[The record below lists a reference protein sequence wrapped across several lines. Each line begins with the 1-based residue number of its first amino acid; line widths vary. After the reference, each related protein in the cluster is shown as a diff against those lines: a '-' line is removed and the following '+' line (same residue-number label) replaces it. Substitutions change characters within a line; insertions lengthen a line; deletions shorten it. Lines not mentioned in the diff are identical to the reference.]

1 MKITLIAGARPNFM
15 KIAALIHAIQ
25 AAQKQGKN
33 VQFRLV
39 HTGQH
44 YDKNMSDTFFEEL
57 GIPAPD
63 VNLGCGGGTQA
74 EQTAAIMVAFEKEL
88 LAHPTDVV
96 LVVGDVTSTMACSI
110 VAKKLNTKVCHVE
123 AGIRSWDL
131 TMPEE
136 INRMVTDSLADYM
149 FTTSEVANRNLHR
162 MGAYPQ
168 PLPEG
173 MGERPTPNPSLKGGE
188 YRRGDCFA
196 RVFGAHTADRSQYD
210 LMKENAS
217 TNRKNPTEAEAIMWS
232 LLRRNNLGL
241 HFRRQHIILDYIVDF
256 ACIEKGLIIELDGGY
271 HNNPEQQQLDLQRTA
286 HLQQLGYTELRFA
299 NEELLC
305 EPESVIEKIES
316 IAFSL
321 PSLQGRDG
329 ERPCQRYW
337 FVGNV
342 MIDTLLA
349 NRARFR
355 KPEVWDRLGLK
366 EKQYIVMTMHRP
378 ANVDE
383 ENHLRAMMEQIIDN
397 VHGLPVIFPI
407 HPRTAKIF
415 YNLWK
420 PTSDSSLKGREV
432 CEDSEDILAKRFPN
446 LHIVEPLGYLEF
458 NYLVERAKAVVTD
471 SGGITEETTVMG
483 VPCITLRD
491 NTERPE
497 TCTVG
502 TNELIGTKPEAIK
515 PALDKLFAGEW
526 KKGAIPELWDGHAAE
541 RIIAILAEL

>member
-1 MKITLIAGARPNFM
+1 M
-15 KIAALIHAIQ
+15 KIAAIVHAIQ
-25 AAQKQGKN
+25 AHNGLVDERISGLGEKISY
-33 VQFRLV
+33 RLV

-44 YDKNMSDTFFEEL
+44 YDKNMSDTFFDEL

-74 EQTAAIMVAFEKEL
+74 EQTAHIMVAFEKEL
-88 LAHPTDVV
+88 LEHPTDVV

-149 FTTSEVANRNLHR
+149 FTTSEVANRNLVR
-162 MGAYPQ
+162 QGASLMNDGMSEAKPLNDANGV
-168 PLPEG
+168 LPEDKYAY
-173 MGERPTPNPSLKGGE
+173 ERVPQK
-188 YRRGDCFA
+188 
-196 RVFGAHTADRSQYD
+196 VWH
-210 LMKENAS
+210 
-217 TNRKNPTEAEAIMWS
+217 
-232 LLRRNNLGL
+232 
-241 HFRRQHIILDYIVDF
+241 
-256 ACIEKGLIIELDGGY
+256 
-271 HNNPEQQQLDLQRTA
+271 
-286 HLQQLGYTELRFA
+286 
-299 NEELLC
+299 
-305 EPESVIEKIES
+305 
-316 IAFSL
+316 
-321 PSLQGRDG
+321 
-329 ERPCQRYW
+329 
-337 FVGNV
+337 VGNV

-355 KPEVWDRLGLK
+355 KPEVWDELGLK
-366 EKQYIVMTMHRP
+366 EKEFVVMTMHRP

-407 HPRTAKIF
+407 HPRTAKLF
-415 YNLWK
+415 YGLW
-420 PTSDSSLKGREV
+420 GNEA
-432 CEDSEDILAKRFPN
+432 ELAKRFPN

-526 KKGAIPELWDGHAAE
+526 KRGAIPELWDGHAAE
-541 RIIAILAEL
+541 RIIKILSDL